1 MAKRSL
7 VEPLSPQ
14 LSNVLPAFVRMPY
27 FRFGGEWGIL
37 HFIEVDRFR
46 FPTSAALGGDLAPCT
61 LPRGNVRCR
70 ITPAGDPYMPTS
82 EPAPIIITYTNHR
95 GVAAKRI
102 ITPITCW
109 YGSTEW
115 HPEPQWLLRAY
126 DEQKQ
131 AIRDFAL
138 KDVGGSMPC
147 PQTFLSTTPG
157 YLAQLVGSLASH
169 IAEAVPENCP
179 TEAWRERT
187 DVSVSI
193 KLTSSLALFGLVL
206 FALQDAISLA
216 NRAKEE

>member
-1 MAKRSL
+1 
-7 VEPLSPQ
+7 
-14 LSNVLPAFVRMPY
+14 
-27 FRFGGEWGIL
+27 
-37 HFIEVDRFR
+37 
-46 FPTSAALGGDLAPCT
+46 
-61 LPRGNVRCR
+61 
-70 ITPAGDPYMPTS
+70 MPTN
-82 EPAPIIITYTNHR
+82 EPAPLIITYTNHR
-95 GVAAKRI
+95 GVTAKRI

-131 AIRDFAL
+131 ALRDFAL
-138 KDVGGSMPC
+138 KDVGGNMPC
-147 PQTFLSTTPG
+147 PQAFLSTTPG

-179 TEAWRERT
+179 TEEWKERT

-193 KLTSSLALFGLVL
+193 KLTSSLAWFGLVL